1 MGMKEVAIKLNLET
15 GSFSS
20 SAQTISDAFDKM
32 LGKMK
37 EAQEVGNFDLAA
49 QYAKSAQQMQQM
61 YNGMANGNQ
70 AGGGG
75 IAGFNNTVGGIS
87 NTAQSVI
94 GQIGAGDAAGGGLT
108 LLGKGAGLLG
118 KLGTGGAIAGAG
130 LLAAVG
136 AGWGVKKLSDLYTS
150 HDDAA
155 EALNAS
161 LNNTMRTRFDLSTK
175 EGRGEW
181 RQFAKD
187 YPERKNDFEIS
198 KDGKTM
204 IETLESRYKV
214 NTKNIEDAFTKASAA
229 ANSFSYSMEDG
240 LSMVK
245 HLTQYGLSSGS
256 YDVARNVFGWSRM
269 MGIQK
274 EEAADFKGTFSR
286 YGNKDADSLAQA
298 YRASSFMGM
307 KEGQY
312 SETLGLLQN
321 IFTDGISKGF
331 TKSIA
336 EIGSTMTFLKNA
348 SGNNPLWMG
357 EQGAS
362 RYQQL
367 NESGRS
373 ATSLSS
379 VSDILTYRAIA
390 SLSDAEKARI
400 LKEHGLESQGG
411 YLDNMQIAEL
421 GFLPEIYKKKMG
433 LFEQMSGKGNKA
445 GMIEMIRKDTGFD
458 YIQAAQFYELMNNGE
473 INKDAYESITNAS
486 IRPEYTSRVGASTG
500 SAELWRT
507 WTAELG
513 KGPAELTKFL
523 SVFLSGTRQEEF
535 NTGKIPGM
543 GEGSVNNVTLIKELQ
558 QRKQDLAFELQT
570 LYNTFFP
577 DQEKIKENT
586 EELKKINAQLELLLN
601 GEIKVESR

>member
-37 EAQEVGNFDLAA
+37 EAQEVA
-49 QYAKSAQQMQQM
+49 AQQMQQV

-214 NTKNIEDAFTKASAA
+214 NTKNIEDAFTKQV
-229 ANSFSYSMEDG
+229 
-240 LSMVK
+240 LPQTV
-245 HLTQYGLSSGS
+245 
-256 YDVARNVFGWSRM
+256 
-269 MGIQK
+269 
-274 EEAADFKGTFSR
+274 
-286 YGNKDADSLAQA
+286 
-298 YRASSFMGM
+298 
-307 KEGQY
+307 
-312 SETLGLLQN
+312 
-321 IFTDGISKGF
+321 
-331 TKSIA
+331 
-336 EIGSTMTFLKNA
+336 
-348 SGNNPLWMG
+348 
-357 EQGAS
+357 
-362 RYQQL
+362 
-367 NESGRS
+367 S
-373 ATSLSS
+373 ATQW
-379 VSDILTYRAIA
+379 
-390 SLSDAEKARI
+390 K
-400 LKEHGLESQGG
+400 
-411 YLDNMQIAEL
+411 
-421 GFLPEIYKKKMG
+421 
-433 LFEQMSGKGNKA
+433 
-445 GMIEMIRKDTGFD
+445 TG
-458 YIQAAQFYELMNNGE
+458 
-473 INKDAYESITNAS
+473 
-486 IRPEYTSRVGASTG
+486 
-500 SAELWRT
+500 
-507 WTAELG
+507 
-513 KGPAELTKFL
+513 
-523 SVFLSGTRQEEF
+523 
-535 NTGKIPGM
+535 
-543 GEGSVNNVTLIKELQ
+543 
-558 QRKQDLAFELQT
+558 
-570 LYNTFFP
+570 
-577 DQEKIKENT
+577 
-586 EELKKINAQLELLLN
+586 
-601 GEIKVESR
+601 